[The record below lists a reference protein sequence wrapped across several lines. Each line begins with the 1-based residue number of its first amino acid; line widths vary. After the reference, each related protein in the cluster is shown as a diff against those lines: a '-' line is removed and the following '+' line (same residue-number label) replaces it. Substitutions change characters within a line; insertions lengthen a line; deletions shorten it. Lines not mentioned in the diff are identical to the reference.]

1 MPVCR
6 RGGPG
11 QGCWLAS
18 ASTPTTPNEVVVLYA
33 VRFGLPSTA
42 LTDGSSSQSGVLQPL
57 PVCSVGVNPAV
68 DAFAGLIGPG
78 LYQINLTIP
87 AGTPSKDNSI
97 GCTFKG
103 ASTPDGDQIAVGQ

>member
-11 QGCWLAS
+11 QGCWLPG

-33 VRFGLPSTA
+33 VGFGLPSTA
-42 LTDGSSSQSGVLQPL
+42 LTDGSASQSGVLQPL
-57 PVCSVGVNPAV
+57 PVCTVGSNPAV
-68 DAFAGLIGPG
+68 VAFAGLIGPG